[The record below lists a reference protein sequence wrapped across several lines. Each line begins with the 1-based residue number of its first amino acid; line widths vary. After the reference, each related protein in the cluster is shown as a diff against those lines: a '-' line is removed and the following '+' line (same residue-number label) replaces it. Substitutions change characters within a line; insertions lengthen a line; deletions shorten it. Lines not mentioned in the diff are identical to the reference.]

1 MRGQAAVRAVIQ
13 RVTEARVRVGDR
25 IVGEIGRGLL
35 VLLGIGRDDG
45 PEQVR
50 YIAGKIRDARLFE
63 GENNKPMDRSVVEL
77 GGAVLVV
84 SQFTLYGDMRRGR
97 RPSFDDAAPPEL
109 ARALYEDLVRE
120 LRAAPLPVATGEFQ
134 AMMHVELVND
144 GPVTILLDSD
154 KR

>member
-1 MRGQAAVRAVIQ
+1 VRAVIQ
-13 RVTEARVRVGDR
+13 RVTEARVCVGDR

-63 GENNKPMDRSVVEL
+63 GENNKPMDRSVVEI

-97 RPSFDDAAPPEL
+97 RPSFDGAAPPEL

-120 LRAAPLPVATGEFQ
+120 LRAASLPVATGEFQ

-154 KR
+154 R